1 MKRKAKNYVIYF
13 YYNLIQHV
21 SMSCNIGNKKK
32 AQQNMKG
39 NGRGKKKPHTNN
51 VLLAITFGIY

>member
-1 MKRKAKNYVIYF
+1 MKRKAKNNVIYF

-21 SMSCNIGNKKK
+21 SMSCNIGNKK